1 MSRRIIS
8 VILFVLAFALLD
20 GATVASLQCNKV
32 RDPAYRQ
39 FGSLKSNSVFK
50 RGSIMEK
57 RRFFDSPAGL
67 TVSKII
73 LLTGAECHD
82 ATRLSHLITNVA
94 PLELAGPNDL
104 AFIDSN
110 KYANALVTTRAGA
123 CLMLQRFESQAPSTL
138 IVLPT
143 ERPYQAFVDIH
154 SELFPRS
161 LRPTSLYEISE
172 ISPAAT
178 VHPTARLGSGV
189 TVDPGAVIGPR
200 AEIGAGSIIA
210 ATAVIGPDVLIGR
223 DCTIGAG
230 CSITHT
236 LIGERVAIHPGCHI
250 GQDGFGYIG
259 GETKQKVPQTGRVII
274 HNDVEIGAG
283 TTIDR
288 GGIRDTIIGEATKI
302 DNLCQVGH
310 NVVIGRHCII
320 VAQSGLSGSVTLE
333 DFVVLGGKV
342 AIASHVKIGT
352 GARVAGG
359 SGVMNDVPPRKT
371 WGGYPARPKMQ
382 WMRQLATLAR
392 LTKSRDIE
400 AGPSILSDKV

>member
-1 MSRRIIS
+1 M
-8 VILFVLAFALLD
+8 
-20 GATVASLQCNKV
+20 G
-32 RDPAYRQ
+32 
-39 FGSLKSNSVFK
+39 
-50 RGSIMEK
+50 K

-67 TVSKII
+67 TISKII
-73 LLTGAECHD
+73 LLTGAECRD

-110 KYANALVTTRAGA
+110 KYANALVRTRAGA
-123 CLMLQRFESQAPSTL
+123 CLMLQRFENQAPSTL
-138 IVLPT
+138 ILLAT

-154 SELFPRS
+154 TELFPRS

-189 TVDPGAVIGPR
+189 TVDPGVVIGPR

-236 LIGERVAIHPGCHI
+236 LIGERVMIHPGCHI

-259 GETKQKVPQTGRVII
+259 GVAKQKVPQTGRVII
-274 HNDVEIGAG
+274 HDDVEIGAG

-342 AIASHVKIGT
+342 AIASHVTIGR

-359 SGVMNDVPPRKT
+359 SGVMNDVPPGKT

-392 LTKSRDIE
+392 LTKSRDIA
-400 AGPSILSDKV
+400 AGS